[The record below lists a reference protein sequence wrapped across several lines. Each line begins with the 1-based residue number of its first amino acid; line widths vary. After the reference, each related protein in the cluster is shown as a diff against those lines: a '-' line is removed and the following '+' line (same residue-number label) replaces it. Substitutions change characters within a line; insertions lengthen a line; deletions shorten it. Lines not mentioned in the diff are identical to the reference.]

1 MDMTE
6 VTMHYVAIVDGKGKV
21 WGARFPDLPG
31 VNGGGNS
38 PKAAVDDAK
47 SAALEWAAHVEAKG
61 QEIPPPRD
69 LGEILNSGE
78 VGPGDATVLVP
89 LRLDAGRTVRAN
101 LTFDAGL
108 LKSIDQAADDL
119 GITRSAFLASAAREK
134 IEREAY

>member
-1 MDMTE
+1 
-6 VTMHYVAIVDGKGKV
+6 VH
-21 WGARFPDLPG
+21 
-31 VNGGGNS
+31 GGGNS
-38 PKAAVDDAK
+38 PKAAVEEAK
-47 SAALEWAAHVEAKG
+47 SAALEWAAHLEAKG
-61 QEIPPPRD
+61 HEILPPRD

-78 VGPGDATVLVP
+78 VGPGEATVLVP

-108 LKSIDQAADDL
+108 LKSIDQAADEL